1 MKNSVISKTSIKKKA
16 VVSSTTIDIPEN
28 TTDITHIIRNKITSI
43 QEIIQKTILS
53 VSQNK
58 KWDLFS
64 NSDYVICVSSLNELY
79 EKTRILL
86 EKMSSAIS
94 SSSSSSS
101 TIEIDTFIT
110 DLQPIVDKMSVI
122 ISNFGTESIDDLL
135 SICFGTKQ
143 MCPSQDITKQ
153 KFALIQRF
161 VHPIGFKTVNWKQ
174 NHIAKCAEQE
184 YNVDPICNNKITE
197 EIVAVELS
205 NNLECY
211 EIETHRCFHTKITGI
226 RVIIQHETLKKT
238 LIISGIVDELELDCI
253 NNQYIESR
261 KTDILE
267 NIERYSS
274 TADKEIMKR
283 ILETFTVK
291 DILIYGDDDVYKKSI
306 LVRNTVNSLKMN
318 KLEVTISKFVSMD
331 TFSQRNHLI
340 QLLLYNVEDE
350 IHYTAYLL
358 YDTIA
363 KDPTVVVMVDSAE
376 QKVIYDSFPWKIKLL
391 FKDAMKNTIKYTQD
405 IATKFDMNRVSLE
418 QQVYLMKA
426 PEAVKER
433 AFAKLKEIKNKNDES
448 CSKAKQYL
456 EGLLRIPFE
465 IYKKEPVLC
474 RIKEINQQFIHILS
488 QVSSAASQSFRLMN
502 ICLPPSKPKYAN
514 IEILLWMKDFLLKTN
529 IAITDEI
536 KRKVLVSKK
545 TQLDSILEML
555 AVKDLCRGFN
565 KDEKIKMILTTLSI
579 IPDDTGSDDS
589 DGDFAQKVAVFDY
602 ISNASNSSIRLSTI
616 IAEIATIKSKIK
628 SIETEITRTKDTL
641 DKSIYSHNYAKNQI
655 LKIIAQWINGESA
668 GYCFGF
674 EGSPGIGKTSL
685 AKKGLA
691 NCLIDEHGVHRP
703 FSFISIGG
711 SANGSTLEGHG
722 YTYVNSTWG
731 KIADILM
738 ESKCLNPV
746 IYIDELD
753 KVSKTDHGKEIIGI
767 LTHMIDYTQND
778 AFHDKYFNGIPIDL
792 SKALIIFSYNDPEQ
806 IDKILLDRI
815 HRIKFDNL
823 TVDDKIVIVDK
834 YILPELNQKM
844 GLNDSVVM
852 DTETMKY
859 IIETYTVEPGV
870 RKLKEIL
877 FDLYGD
883 INLDLL
889 QSASTGINAVTE
901 FPIRITIDTIK
912 AKYLKKYTAICEKKV
927 HAVPTIGIINGLWA
941 NTMGR
946 GGIIPIEARFFPT
959 SAFLE
964 LRLTGLQGDV
974 MKESMNVAKTLAWT
988 LCSKETQQKWL
999 AEFKDT
1005 QLQGL
1010 HIHCPDGAVNK
1021 DGPSAGAA
1029 ITTTL
1034 YSLLNNRAINNTI
1047 GMTGEIDLFGNITAI
1062 GGLDCKIAGGIRAGI
1077 KQFLYPKQ
1085 NATDFADFKRD
1096 VMDKTPELYADIAFT
1111 EINHITDILSMVFV

>member
-16 VVSSTTIDIPEN
+16 VVSSIEIDIPEN
-28 TTDITHIIRNKITSI
+28 TTDITHIIRNKIASI

-79 EKTRILL
+79 EKARALL
-86 EKMSSAIS
+86 EKMNTTI
-94 SSSSSSS
+94 SSSS

-110 DLQPIVDKMSVI
+110 DLQPIVDKLSVI

-143 MCPSQDITKQ
+143 MYPNSPSSGQDITKH

-174 NHIAKCAEQE
+174 NHITKRDEQE
-184 YNVDPICNNKITE
+184 YNVDPVCNNKITE

-211 EIETHRCFHTKITGI
+211 EIDTHRCFHTKITGI

-238 LIISGIVDELELDCI
+238 LIIHGIVDELELDCI
-253 NNQYIESR
+253 NNQYIETR

-363 KDPTVVVMVDSAE
+363 KDPNVAVMIDSAE
-376 QKVIYDSFPWKIKLL
+376 QKAIYDSFPWKIKLL
-391 FKDAMKNTIKYTQD
+391 FKDAMKNTIKYTQE
-405 IATKFDMNRVSLE
+405 IATKFDMNRISLE

-474 RIKEINQQFIHILS
+474 RIKELNQQFITVLS
-488 QVSSAASQSFRLMN
+488 SSHCANSY
-502 ICLPPSKPKYAN
+502 ITSKTKYAN
-514 IEILLWMKDFLLKTN
+514 IEILLWIKDFILKTN
-529 IAITDEI
+529 TKITDEI
-536 KRKVLVSKK
+536 KRKVMVSKK
-545 TQLDSILEML
+545 TQLDSILELL
-555 AVKDLCRGFN
+555 AIKELCRGFN

-579 IPDDTGSDDS
+579 IPDDTTTTTTWSDD
-589 DGDFAQKVAVFDY
+589 FTQKVAVFDY
-602 ISNASNSSIRLSTI
+602 ISNTSNTYVRLSSI
-616 IAEIATIKSKIK
+616 IAEIASIKSKIK

-641 DKSIYSHNYAKNQI
+641 DKSIYSHNYAKTQI
-655 LKIIAQWINGESA
+655 LKIVAQWINGESA

-731 KIADILM
+731 KIVDILM

-753 KVSKTDHGKEIIGI
+753 KVSKTEHGKEIIGI

-778 AFHDKYFNGIPIDL
+778 AFQDKYFNGIPIDL

-852 DTETMKY
+852 DTATMKY

-870 RKLKEIL
+870 RKLKEVL

-912 AKYLKKYTAICEKKV
+912 AKYLKKYTAICEKKI

-959 SAFLE
+959 STFLE

-1034 YSLLNNRAINNTI
+1034 YSLLNDRPINNTI

-1096 VMDKTPELYADIAFT
+1096 TIPELYADIAFT
-1111 EINHITDILSMVFV
+1111 EINHITDVFNIVFQNE